1 MKKGDSPVMI
11 IYPPDELSDE
21 SIYAM
26 SEFLHEIC
34 RSFEQHYYRQISRH
48 INQLESDVLSRAYT
62 TYNHVFE
69 EGEEPF

>member
-1 MKKGDSPVMI
+1 MKKGDAPVMI
-11 IYPPDELSDE
+11 IYPPDELSEE

-34 RSFEQHYYRQISRH
+34 RSFEQHYHIQISRH
-48 INQLESDVLSRAYT
+48 INKLENDVLNRAYT
-62 TYNHVFE
+62 TYNHVFQ